1 MCNNPVEID
10 APTDTPFEVMING
23 DWDFGCL
30 WGCCGGRGGWEEEG
44 GVVGGLLRLVEEEE
58 GEGDEVEEGQGRGFD
73 GARREESL
81 LTARCLRTRAARL
94 LF

>member
-1 MCNNPVEID
+1 M
-10 APTDTPFEVMING
+10 
-23 DWDFGCL
+23 
-30 WGCCGGRGGWEEEG
+30 
-44 GVVGGLLRLVEEEE
+44 VGGLLRLVEEEE